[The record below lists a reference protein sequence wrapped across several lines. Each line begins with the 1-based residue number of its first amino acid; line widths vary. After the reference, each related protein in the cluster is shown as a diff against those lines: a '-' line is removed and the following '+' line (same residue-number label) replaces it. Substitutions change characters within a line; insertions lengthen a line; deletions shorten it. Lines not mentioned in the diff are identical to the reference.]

1 MTILANAKHEAVALA
16 YLADP
21 KKIGWRAY
29 RKVYPKASRH
39 TAENC
44 FSRLMKKEEFAARV
58 AELHEQAAQA
68 AVMTAQEVLEELT
81 KLGRANMADYIQIG
95 PNGDPILNLTG
106 LSRGQAAALVE
117 VTVEDFKDGRRADA
131 RDVRRV
137 KFKLADK
144 RGALNLLGKHHA
156 LFTERHVHEVSGI
169 GDRFTAALAR
179 LNQEGDDEDHHTSRN
194 GDARTPARRVKRD
207 HAR

>member
-1 MTILANAKHEAVALA
+1 MTILTNAKHEAVALA

-21 KKIGWRAY
+21 EKIGWRAY
-29 RKVYPKASRH
+29 RKVYPKSSRH

-81 KLGRANMADYIQIG
+81 KLGRANMADYIQVG
-95 PNGDPILNLTG
+95 PNGDPILNLRG
-106 LSRGQAAALVE
+106 LNRSQGAALVE
-117 VTVEDFKDGRRADA
+117 VTVEDFKDGRGADA

-137 KFKLADK
+137 RFKLADK

-156 LFTERHVHEVSGI
+156 LFTERHVHEVNNI
-169 GDRFTAALAR
+169 GARLTAALAR
-179 LNQEGDDEDHHTSRN
+179 LNQQSDDEDRHES
-194 GDARTPARRVKRD
+194 
-207 HAR
+207 